1 MYKKDIRMQEPLYN
15 IAFSTLFIGMIL
27 GIAHAA
33 RIFDTELQNRIILG
47 IEKFNFIPFI
57 IAVICLIVSIIL
69 CIIYIRKIQKHNLQY
84 PTKKMKA
91 FTAFTLNEFNDDD
104 EFFSKVTN
112 AATRKCYLFL
122 VNSIGI
128 LILLLLFQFPYLVY
142 IVILLCIL
150 IIQNLIYYIS
160 MKKYYQ

>member
-1 MYKKDIRMQEPLYN
+1 MNKKDIRMQEPLYN
-15 IAFSTLFIGMIL
+15 MAFYTLIIGMIL
-27 GIAHAA
+27 GLSHAVK
-33 RIFDTELQNRIILG
+33 ILDTELQNRIILG
-47 IEKFNFIPFI
+47 LETFNFIPFI
-57 IAVICLIVSIIL
+57 IAVICLISSIIL
-69 CIIYIRKIQKHNLQY
+69 CIIYMKKIQKHNLQN

-112 AATRKCYLFL
+112 NATRKCYLFL

-128 LILLLLFQFPYLVY
+128 LILLLFLHLPYLVY
-142 IVILLCIL
+142 IVMLFCFL
-150 IIQNLIYYIS
+150 IIQNLIYYTS